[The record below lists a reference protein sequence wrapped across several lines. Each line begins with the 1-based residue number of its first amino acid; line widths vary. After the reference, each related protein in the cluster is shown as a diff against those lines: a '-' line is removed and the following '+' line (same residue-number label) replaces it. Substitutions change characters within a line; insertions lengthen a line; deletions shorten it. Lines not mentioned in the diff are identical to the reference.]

1 MIPLYAVGIGATVW
15 AALVVGLSLTSF
27 RPSIRRSYSAP
38 TLRQQLRALDAR
50 GAK

>member
-1 MIPLYAVGIGATVW
+1 MIPLYAIGIGATVW

-27 RPSIRRSYSAP
+27 KPSIRRTYRAP
-38 TLRQQLRALDAR
+38 TLREQLRTLDAR